1 MLVNNLGLFLLN
13 IFAHKII
20 SSLFILT
27 CLSTVDNPSWH
38 NSNNC
43 SIIKLEK
50 LEKLKKYLKFSFLKG
65 EYKLKTRIIQAFIEE
80 TRNNGIKF
88 RMDDLAKRLGISK
101 RTLYEIFSSKV
112 DILDSIID
120 LTLSEFDE
128 QTRLI
133 IDNPEFTLAEKIK
146 KTIVVLPKYNEFYD
160 LRILEQLKRFYPE
173 QWERVNRE
181 LNQWNDLKALLEE
194 GIQSGIIKDMN
205 IDLLMKLIIG
215 ASNIT
220 LDRQFFLG
228 HSISVTESI
237 EIIVDV
243 LLSGI
248 LTEKNDEYTGT

>member
-1 MLVNNLGLFLLN
+1 M
-13 IFAHKII
+13 
-20 SSLFILT
+20 
-27 CLSTVDNPSWH
+27 
-38 NSNNC
+38 
-43 SIIKLEK
+43 
-50 LEKLKKYLKFSFLKG
+50 
-65 EYKLKTRIIQAFIEE
+65 KTRIIQAFIEE

-128 QTRLI
+128 QARLI

-146 KTIVVLPKYNEFYD
+146 KTILVLPKYNEFYD
-160 LRILEQLKRFYPE
+160 LRIFEQLKRYYPA

-181 LNQWNDLKALLEE
+181 LNQWDDLKALLEE

-205 IDLLMKLIIG
+205 IDLLMKLIIE

-220 LDRQFFLG
+220 FDKQFFLG
-228 HSISVTESI
+228 HSISITESF
-237 EIIVDV
+237 ETIVDV
-243 LLSGI
+243 LLTGI
-248 LTEKNDEYTGT
+248 LTEKND